1 MENQNNS
8 GIGIA
13 IILGALILF
22 AFDAKADVPHGTQE
36 ILVWADECP
45 DNNFRYDTNCKKK
58 IFIDETISEE
68 DLRFEDFQKVAK
80 EIWEKKE
87 TWKQKFRKN
96 FIKKYSD
103 L

>member
-1 MENQNNS
+1 MENNN
-8 GIGIA
+8 GGVGIA

-22 AFDAKADVPHGTQE
+22 AFDAKADVPRGTQE

-45 DNNFRYDTNCKKK
+45 DNDFRYDLKCKKK
-58 IFIDETISEE
+58 IFIDKTVSEKE
-68 DLRFEDFQKVAK
+68 IGFEDFQKIAK
-80 EIWEKKE
+80 EIWKKKE
-87 TWKQKFRKN
+87 SWKEKFRKN

>member
-1 MENQNNS
+1 MENENKS

-13 IILGALILF
+13 IILGAIILF
-22 AFDAKADVPHGTQE
+22 AFDAKADVPRGTQE

-45 DNNFRYDTNCKKK
+45 DNNFRYDLKCKKK
-58 IFIDETISEE
+58 IFIDKTISEKE
-68 DLRFEDFQKVAK
+68 ISFEDFQKIADEVWK
-80 EIWEKKE
+80 KKE

-96 FIKKYSD
+96 FIKKYGE